1 MCGWGTTIFAINP
14 IALDIISC
22 KIHTIMAEAELS
34 SLSIDKSAFSVRN
47 TFDDA
52 DDKQYW
58 LAQTPYARL
67 RHIEYLRQINYGHR
81 ATARLQ
87 RVLEITQAE

>member
-1 MCGWGTTIFAINP
+1 
-14 IALDIISC
+14 
-22 KIHTIMAEAELS
+22 MAEAKLS
-34 SLSIDKSAFSVRN
+34 SLSIDKSAFSVRHS
-47 TFDDA
+47 FDDA

-87 RVLEITQAE
+87 RVLEFTRGK